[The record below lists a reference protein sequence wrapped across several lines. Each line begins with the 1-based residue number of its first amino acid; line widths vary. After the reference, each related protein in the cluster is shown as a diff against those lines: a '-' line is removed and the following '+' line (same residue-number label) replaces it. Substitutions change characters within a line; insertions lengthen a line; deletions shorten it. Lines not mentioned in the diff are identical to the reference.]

1 MYNELTK
8 TKNLPCWHELS
19 TRKKQLL
26 EHFKELGRPYSVKTI
41 DGEPVVYRL
50 EKNFDVEISQGKR
63 SPFYVYIWSLG
74 ESGRPLEIVRR
85 QEVQSR
91 DIPSAA
97 GEIDRFV
104 EKYLS
109 EVANAV

>member
-1 MYNELTK
+1 MMNNNENTKRSVGNLT
-8 TKNLPCWHELS
+8 P
-19 TRKKQLL
+19 RKGQLL
-26 EHFKELGRPYSVKTI
+26 EYFSRQRRPYSVKTI

-50 EKNFDVEISQGKR
+50 EKNFDVEISQSKR

-91 DIPSAA
+91 DIPAA
-97 GEIDRFV
+97 AAEIDRLV
-104 EKYLS
+104 AKYLS